1 MLATNSLQKL
11 TDVSTCLHL
20 TKLLTIPFAL
30 IVDFTFL
37 HGLGTLKKSMEA
49 FGREWTMKPDKRL
62 TLWLKQLEQLKT
74 KLHETGESNSS
85 TNYEKEERQMD
96 NKDFNYSTDQMA
108 EIYAK
113 LEVAKMLM
121 KMGSDMAKQVETD
134 IRFFKM
140 TNGMPDSEN

>member
-1 MLATNSLQKL
+1 M
-11 TDVSTCLHL
+11 STCCHL

-37 HGLGTLKKSMEA
+37 HGPGTLKKSMKA

-74 KLHETGESNSS
+74 KLQETGESSSS

-140 TNGMPDSEN
+140 TNGMPDAGEND

>member
-1 MLATNSLQKL
+1 
-11 TDVSTCLHL
+11 
-20 TKLLTIPFAL
+20 
-30 IVDFTFL
+30 
-37 HGLGTLKKSMEA
+37 
-49 FGREWTMKPDKRL
+49 
-62 TLWLKQLEQLKT
+62 
-74 KLHETGESNSS
+74 
-85 TNYEKEERQMD
+85 MD

-140 TNGMPDSEN
+140 TNSELDFDND